1 MLKTYSVDTTYQSLL
16 NHYFK
21 RNRSLLVYYDISLM
35 QFLCYF
41 FKKKIRFAVP
51 YLSVCT
57 QYQSHIKLSFSMLIA
72 FIIYSEFYCLSKT
85 TYVMKIMCS
94 ALKYYTLNQYMYMLI
109 CFLQFSYRT
118 IFITKVNLD
127 HDNNLY
133 FLIYKTWLELIQK
146 LQMTYLKDRILLL
159 PPMIINNKSQDVLL
173 V

>member
-16 NHYFK
+16 NQYYK
-21 RNRSLLVYYDISLM
+21 RNRSLLVYNDISLM

-41 FKKKIRFAVP
+41 FKKNTFCSSISKRLHAI
-51 YLSVCT
+51 SVSHQT
-57 QYQSHIKLSFSMLIA
+57 QFFDAYNL
-72 FIIYSEFYCLSKT
+72 YSEFYCLSKT
-85 TYVMKIMCS
+85 TNVMKIMCS

-127 HDNNLY
+127 LDNNLY
-133 FLIYKTWLELIQK
+133 FLIYKTWHELIQK

>member
-41 FKKKIRFAVP
+41 FKKNTFCSSISQRLHAI
-51 YLSVCT
+51 SVSHQT
-57 QYQSHIKLSFSMLIA
+57 QFFDAYNL
-72 FIIYSEFYCLSKT
+72 YSECYCLSNT

-127 HDNNLY
+127 LDNNLY
-133 FLIYKTWLELIQK
+133 FLIYKTWHELIQK
-146 LQMTYLKDRILLL
+146 LQMTFLKDRILLL
-159 PPMIINNKSQDVLL
+159 PPMIINNKSQNVLL